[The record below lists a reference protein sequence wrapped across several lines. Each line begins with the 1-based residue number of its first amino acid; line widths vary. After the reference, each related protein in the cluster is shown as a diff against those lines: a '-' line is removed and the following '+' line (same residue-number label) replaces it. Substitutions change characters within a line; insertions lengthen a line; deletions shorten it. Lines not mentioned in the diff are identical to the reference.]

1 MNTFLGVTAAAVIV
15 LAGAT
20 PAGADPTVWKWGPV
34 HSTDGHAEA
43 RGTVA
48 VGQSGF
54 VVSGRLV
61 DTRGAGCSWVQ
72 IRAMSSENGRWR
84 TARSANCVPGARA
97 FRKDV
102 GSALQV
108 RVRVCRGTAAKATGR
123 CSSWKT
129 VYTQGG

>member
-1 MNTFLGVTAAAVIV
+1 MNRFLGVTAAAVIV

-20 PAGADPTVWKWGPV
+20 PAAADPTVWKWGPV
-34 HSTDGHAEA
+34 YSTDGHAEA
-43 RGTVA
+43 KGAVA

-72 IRAMSSENGRWR
+72 IKAMSSENGRWR
-84 TARSANCVPGARA
+84 TARFANCVPGSGS
-97 FRKDV
+97 FRKGV
-102 GSALQV
+102 GGVLQV
-108 RVRVCRGTAAKATGR
+108 RVRVCRGTATRETGR
-123 CSSWKT
+123 CSRWKT